1 HAAREASG
9 RGEVSA
15 RSRIEDPLGREDLD
29 RIDGGIV
36 ARGRRRARCDPAAK
50 RLVRGRFDLEAPPA
64 FVRNEPERLR
74 EKEAL
79 IGKRTIDAATVLSTS
94 DRDEVEVG
102 LVSEERELETSTSVL
117 GSVAG
122 AAVASGARHAC

>member
-1 HAAREASG
+1 
-9 RGEVSA
+9 
-15 RSRIEDPLGREDLD
+15 
-29 RIDGGIV
+29 
-36 ARGRRRARCDPAAK
+36 
-50 RLVRGRFDLEAPPA
+50 DLEAPPA

-79 IGKRTIDAATVLSTS
+79 IGKRTIDAATVLRTS

-122 AAVASGARHAC
+122 AAVASGARHACEDIVDEAGRTIGIEGADANRHLGLETLDASRDDRFAFADSDHRRAAFAVERADAR